1 MIGLCYFIINY
12 ILNKFNLINYY
23 KNKNKSEN
31 IEKIYNNYNYT
42 YTYNYEYE
50 IV

>member
-1 MIGLCYFIINY
+1 MLKIRDSP
-12 ILNKFNLINYY
+12 ILNIEDVCKEFQI
-23 KNKNKSEN
+23 EN